1 MKEVLESIGIN
12 VGISVAGLFG
22 SLLLLGR
29 DSSKDWRTSLFSIL
43 AGTASANYITPIACK
58 IFNMNKDYQLGIA
71 FILGFLGLKGVEM
84 ISKKI
89 FNINGKSKGK

>member
-1 MKEVLESIGIN
+1 
-12 VGISVAGLFG
+12 
-22 SLLLLGR
+22 
-29 DSSKDWRTSLFSIL
+29 
-43 AGTASANYITPIACK
+43 
-58 IFNMNKDYQLGIA
+58 MNKDYQLGIA